1 MTSTF
6 LTGLLWRVNETKDK
20 QHRAQ
25 CLAGQEMLVI
35 TLVALD
41 SFWQTSSLSY
51 TLEFEKKNHIVLQES
66 RIDVRNIRKI
76 LWDQDFI

>member
-25 CLAGQEMLVI
+25 CPAGREMLVI
-35 TLVALD
+35 TVVALD

-51 TLEFEKKNHIVLQES
+51 ILEFEKNHTVLQES
-66 RIDVRNIRKI
+66 RIDVRDIRKI
-76 LWDQDFI
+76 LWDKELI

>member
-1 MTSTF
+1 
-6 LTGLLWRVNETKDK
+6 
-20 QHRAQ
+20 
-25 CLAGQEMLVI
+25 MLVI

-76 LWDQDFI
+76 LKIMMKYHLTHIRMAIVKR